1 MRRGKKGGRR
11 MNLILNWLDD
21 RTGYRT
27 LIHEALNEPIPGG
40 AKWKYVWGSTL
51 TFVFMVQ
58 VITGFFLWSAYSPST
73 LTAWESVYYIQ
84 HIMKFGWLVRGIH
97 HFAAQAMMI
106 LLGLHFMQVIIAGAY
121 RAPREVNFW
130 LGLVLMQIVLGLSL
144 TGYLLPWDQKG
155 YYATKVATNIVGVT
169 PMIGPQLQQLAQGG
183 TTYGHHTLTRFFALH
198 AGILPALLVG
208 FLGLHIYVFRR
219 HGITVSKSDETKPVG
234 TFWPDQ
240 VLMDAVACLGVLA
253 TILFFTVWKGAE
265 LTGPADASEAYSAAR
280 PEWYF
285 LFLFRF
291 LKFEEVDKLGLVFGS
306 QIVPGAIMGIIA
318 LMPFIG
324 HWKLGHR
331 FNVTLTFALLAGAA
345 FLTVLALNED
355 AADKN
360 YQAAVKAAELEGHRA
375 AELAK
380 EFGIPPTGA
389 LSLLKEDARI
399 QGPKL
404 FARHCSSCHRYNGHN
419 GLGLIVMKDVEEGG
433 HKKQVEEPATSA
445 DLGQFGSR
453 QWIENVLVNY
463 PQTFAP
469 LKNFGEKGEKFLEGE
484 MAGWVKDHAEI
495 LKKSENAE
503 SLKGLV
509 EFLVAQGE
517 RPEFQPFDETLVAA
531 GKEVFKGGQLV
542 SGTFTSNCS
551 DCHSLKPV
559 GAADSLSDGAG
570 PGYPTLTGYA
580 GKTWLRNFVKNPAH
594 DSFYGSDRNLMPA
607 FEAKLNEKEL
617 TLLVDWMTGDYFH
630 SKEQHH

>member
-1 MRRGKKGGRR
+1 
-11 MNLILNWLDD
+11 MNAILNWLDD

-27 LIHEALNEPIPGG
+27 LMHEALNEPIPGG
-40 AKWKYVWGSTL
+40 ARWKYVWGSTL
-51 TFVFMVQ
+51 TFVFAVQ

-84 HIMKFGWLVRGIH
+84 NVMKFGALVRGIH

-106 LLGLHFMQVIIAGAY
+106 LLGLHFMQVVICGAY
-121 RAPREVNFW
+121 KAPREVNFW

-183 TTYGHHTLTRFFALH
+183 TSYGHQTLTRFFALH

-208 FLGLHIYVFRR
+208 FLALHIYVFRR
-219 HGITVSKSDETKPVG
+219 HGITVSKVDETKPIG

-265 LTGPADASEAYSAAR
+265 LSGPADSSEAYSAAR

-291 LKFEEVDKLGLVFGS
+291 LKFEAVDEMGLAFGA
-306 QIVPGAIMGIIA
+306 IYIPGAIMGVIA

-331 FNVTLTFALLAGAA
+331 FNIALTLALLAGAGY
-345 FLTVLALNED
+345 LTVIALRED
-355 AADKN
+355 AANKN
-360 YQAAVKAAELEGHRA
+360 YQAAVKAAEFEGHRA

-380 EFGIPPTGA
+380 EFGIPATGA
-389 LSLLKEDARI
+389 LSLLKEDPLI

-404 FARHCSSCHRYNGHN
+404 FKRNCSGCHRYNGHN
-419 GLGLIVMKDVEEGG
+419 GLDQVPMKEIEENGQ
-433 HKKQVEEPATSA
+433 KKSVEEPATAA
-445 DLGQFGSR
+445 DLGHFGSR
-453 QWIENVLVNY
+453 EWVTSVLTNY
-463 PQTFAP
+463 HGTFEP
-469 LKNFGEKGEKFLEGE
+469 LKNAGEKGDRFLDGE
-484 MAGWVKDHAEI
+484 MAGWAKENSDT
-495 LKKSENAE
+495 LKKPENAE
-503 SLKGLV
+503 ALKQLV
-509 EFLVAQGE
+509 EFVVAQSGRQDLE
-517 RPEFQPFDETLVAA
+517 PFDPKLVD
-531 GKEVFKGGQLV
+531 EWKGDLQGRQACERVIDRELFRLSRAEACRRFRITWRW
-542 SGTFTSNCS
+542 SGT
-551 DCHSLKPV
+551 
-559 GAADSLSDGAG
+559 GLSDADAIRGEGLAERVC
-570 PGYPTLTGYA
+570 A
-580 GKTWLRNFVKNPAH
+580 R
-594 DSFYGSDRNLMPA
+594 SR
-607 FEAKLNEKEL
+607 
-617 TLLVDWMTGDYFH
+617 
-630 SKEQHH
+630 

>member
-1 MRRGKKGGRR
+1 MRRRGKGGGR
-11 MNLILNWLDD
+11 MNLLLNWLDN

-27 LIHEALNEPIPGG
+27 LVHEALNEPIPGG

-84 HIMKFGWLVRGIH
+84 YVMKFGWLVRGIH

-198 AGILPALLVG
+198 AGVLPALLVA

-219 HGITVSKSDETKPVG
+219 HGITVSKSDETKPAG

-265 LTGPADASEAYSAAR
+265 LTGPADASEAFSAAR

-291 LKFEEVDKLGLVFGS
+291 LKIEEVDKLGLVFGS

-331 FNVTLTFALLAGAA
+331 FNVALTFALLAGAT
-345 FLTVLALNED
+345 FLTAIALKED

-360 YQAAVKAAELEGHRA
+360 YQAAVKAAEFEGHRA
-375 AELAK
+375 VELAT

-404 FARHCSSCHRYNGHN
+404 FARHCASCHRYDGHN
-419 GLGLIVMKDVEEGG
+419 GLGLVPTKDIEENG
-433 HKKQVEEPATSA
+433 HKTQVEELTTAA
-445 DLGQFGSR
+445 DLGKFGSR
-453 QWIENVLVNY
+453 DWITNVLTNY
-463 PQTFAP
+463 PATFAP
-469 LKNFGEKGEKFLEGE
+469 LKNAGEKGEAILNGE
-484 MAGWVKDHAEI
+484 MAGWVKDNGPN
-495 LKKSENAE
+495 LQKPENAD
-503 SLKGLV
+503 SLKSLV
-509 EFLVAQGE
+509 EFLVAQGGRHDQE
-517 RPEFQPFDETLVAA
+517 PFDPSLVAA
-531 GKEVFKGGQLV
+531 GKEIFRGGKLANG
-542 SGTFTSNCS
+542 SLTANCS
-551 DCHSLKPV
+551 DCHALKP
-559 GAADSLSDGAG
+559 ADGSESLGDGAG

-580 GKTWLRNFVKNPAH
+580 SKIWLQNFVRNPAH
-594 DSFYGSDRNLMPA
+594 ELFYGPDRNLMPV
-607 FEAKLNEKEL
+607 FEGKLSDKEL
-617 TLLVDWMTGDYFH
+617 NLLIDWMAGDYFR
-630 SKEQHH
+630 SKSKH

>member
-1 MRRGKKGGRR
+1 MRRREEGGGR
-11 MNLILNWLDD
+11 MNSILNWLDH

-27 LIHEALNEPIPGG
+27 LMHEALNEPIPGG

-51 TFVFMVQ
+51 TFVFAVQ
-58 VITGFFLWSAYSPST
+58 IITGFFLWSAYSPST

-84 HIMKFGWLVRGIH
+84 NVMKFGALVRGIH
-97 HFAAQAMMI
+97 HFAAQGMMI

-183 TTYGHHTLTRFFALH
+183 TSYGHQTLTRFFALH
-198 AGILPALLVG
+198 AGVLPSLLVG
-208 FLGLHIYVFRR
+208 FLALHIYVFRR
-219 HGITVSKSDETKPVG
+219 HGITVSKSDETKPIG

-240 VLMDAVACLGVLA
+240 VLMDAVACLGVLV

-265 LTGPADASEAYSAAR
+265 LSGPADPSEAYSAAR

-291 LKFEEVDKLGLVFGS
+291 LKIEEIDKMGLAVGA
-306 QIVPGAIMGIIA
+306 IYIPGAIMGIIA

-331 FNVTLTFALLAGAA
+331 FNIALTFGLLIGAGY
-345 FLTVLALNED
+345 LTFIAMKED
-355 AADKN
+355 SENKN
-360 YQAAVKAAELEGHRA
+360 YLAAVKAAEFEGHRA

-380 EFGIPPTGA
+380 EYGIPATGA

-404 FARHCSSCHRYNGHN
+404 FKRYCSSCHRYNGHDGLDQVPMKEIEEN
-419 GLGLIVMKDVEEGG
+419 GQKKSVEEA
-433 HKKQVEEPATSA
+433 PTAA
-445 DLGQFGSR
+445 DIGQFGSR
-453 QWIENVLVNY
+453 EWVTSVITDY
-463 PQTFAP
+463 HATFQP
-469 LKNFGEKGEKFLEGE
+469 LTNAGEKGERLLGGE
-484 MAGWVKDHAEI
+484 MAEWSKANSET

-503 SLKGLV
+503 ALKGLV
-509 EFLVAQGE
+509 EFLVSQSE
-517 RPEFQPFDETLVAA
+517 RQDLGTFDPKLVEA
-531 GKEVFKGGQLV
+531 GKEIFKGGKLPNG
-542 SGTFTSNCS
+542 SLTANCS
-551 DCHSLKPV
+551 DCHALKPV
-559 GAADSLSDGAG
+559 DSSESLGDGAG
-570 PGYPTLTGYA
+570 AGYPTLTGYA
-580 GKTWLRNFVKNPAH
+580 GKAWLKEFVKDPSA
-594 DSFYGSDRNLMPA
+594 DSFYGPDHNMMPA
-607 FEAKLNEKEL
+607 FAAKLSDKEL
-617 TLLVDWMTGDYFH
+617 DQLVDWLVGEYFRPKSEH
-630 SKEQHH
+630 

>member
-1 MRRGKKGGRR
+1 MRRREEGGRP
-11 MNLILNWLDD
+11 MNSLLNWLDH

-27 LIHEALNEPIPGG
+27 LMHEALNEPIPGG

-51 TFVFMVQ
+51 TFVFAVQ

-84 HIMKFGWLVRGIH
+84 NVMSYGWLVRGIH

-169 PMIGPQLQQLAQGG
+169 PVIGPQLQQIAQGG
-183 TTYGHHTLTRFFALH
+183 TSYGHHTLTRFFALH
-198 AGILPALLVG
+198 AGIFPALLVG
-208 FLGLHIYVFRR
+208 FLALHIFVFRR

-265 LTGPADASEAYSAAR
+265 LTGPADSSEAYSAAR

-291 LKFEEVDKLGLVFGS
+291 LKIEEVDKLGLAFGALY
-306 QIVPGAIMGIIA
+306 VPGAIMGVIA

-331 FNVTLTFALLAGAA
+331 FNIAFTFALLAGAT
-345 FLTVLALNED
+345 FLTAIALKED

-360 YQAAVKAAELEGHRA
+360 YQAAVKAAEFEGHRA

-404 FARHCSSCHRYNGHN
+404 FARHCASCHRYNGHN
-419 GLGLIVMKDVEEGG
+419 GLEQVRMKEVEENG
-433 HKKQVEEPATSA
+433 HKRKVEEPATAA

-453 QWIENVLVNY
+453 EWIRNVLTNY
-463 PQTFAP
+463 SSTFES
-469 LKNFGEKGEKFLEGE
+469 LKHAGEKGEKFLEGE
-484 MAGWVKDHAEI
+484 MAGWVKDNAET
-495 LKKSENAE
+495 LKKSENAD
-503 SLKGLV
+503 SLTSLV
-509 EFLVAQGE
+509 EFLVAQGGRKE
-517 RPEFQPFDETLVAA
+517 MQPFDPVLVEG
-531 GKEVFKGGQLV
+531 GKEIFKTGKLP
-542 SGTFTSNCS
+542 SGSFTTNCS
-551 DCHSLKPV
+551 DCHALKP
-559 GAADSLSDGAG
+559 ADGSESLGDGAG

-580 GKTWLRNFVKNPAH
+580 SHQWLTDFVKNPAH
-594 DSFYGSDRNLMPA
+594 DSFYGAERNLMPS
-607 FEAKLNEKEL
+607 FESKLSDKEL
-617 TLLVDWMTGDYFH
+617 KQLIDWMVGEYFQ
-630 SKEQHH
+630 SK

>member
-1 MRRGKKGGRR
+1 MRRRKEGGDR
-11 MNLILNWLDD
+11 MNALLNWLDH

-27 LIHEALNEPIPGG
+27 LVHEALNEPIPGG

-51 TFVFMVQ
+51 TFVFAVQ
-58 VITGFFLWSAYSPST
+58 VITGFFLWAAYSPST

-84 HIMKFGWLVRGIH
+84 HVMKYGALVRGIH

-169 PMIGPQLQQLAQGG
+169 PVVGQQLQQLAQGG

-198 AGILPALLVG
+198 AGVLPALLVG
-208 FLGLHIYVFRR
+208 FLALHIYVFRR
-219 HGITVSKSDETKPVG
+219 HGITVSKSDESKPVG
-234 TFWPDQ
+234 KFWPDQ

-265 LTGPADASEAYSAAR
+265 LTGPADASDAYAAAR

-291 LKFEEVDKLGLVFGS
+291 LKFEAVDKMGLVFGALY
-306 QIVPGAIMGIIA
+306 VPGAIMGVIA

-324 HWKLGHR
+324 KWKLGHG
-331 FNVTLTFALLAGAA
+331 FNVAFSFALLAGASY
-345 FLTVLALNED
+345 LTVIALKED
-355 AADKN
+355 GADRN
-360 YQAAVKAAELEGHRA
+360 YQAAVKIAEFEGHRA
-375 AELAK
+375 AKLAN

-389 LSLLKEDARI
+389 LSLLKDDALT

-404 FARHCSSCHRYNGHN
+404 FKRYCASCHRYDGHN
-419 GLGLIVMKDVEEGG
+419 GLGVQPFKEIEENG
-433 HKKQVEEPATSA
+433 KKILVDELATAA
-445 DLGQFGSR
+445 DLGKFGSR
-453 QWIENVLVNY
+453 QWIESVLTDYSV
-463 PQTFAP
+463 TFAP
-469 LKNFGEKGEKFLEGE
+469 LKNAGDKGIKLQSGE
-484 MAGWVKDHAEI
+484 MSGWVKD
-495 LKKSENAE
+495 NAE
-503 SLKGLV
+503 TLKNNTEGLKGLV
-509 EFLVAQGE
+509 EFLVAQSGRKDLE
-517 RPEFQPFDETLVAA
+517 PFDRTLVAA
-531 GKEVFKGGQLV
+531 GKEIFKGGKLANG
-542 SGTFTSNCS
+542 SLTASCS
-551 DCHSLKPV
+551 DCHALKPND
-559 GAADSLSDGAG
+559 GTASLSDGSG

-580 GKTWLRNFVKNPAH
+580 GKLWLTSFIRNPA
-594 DSFYGSDRNLMPA
+594 DESFYGADHNAMPG
-607 FEAKLNEKEL
+607 FEGKIGEKEL
-617 TLLVDWMTGDYFH
+617 ELLVDWLVGNYFR
-630 SKEQHH
+630 

>member
-1 MRRGKKGGRR
+1 MRRRKEGGRL
-11 MNLILNWLDD
+11 MNALLNWLDD

-27 LIHEALNEPIPGG
+27 LMHEALNEPIPGG

-51 TFVFMVQ
+51 TFVFAVQ

-84 HIMKFGWLVRGIH
+84 NVMSYGWLVRGIH

-169 PMIGPQLQQLAQGG
+169 PMIGPQLQQIAQGG
-183 TTYGHHTLTRFFALH
+183 TSYGHHTLTRFFALH
-198 AGILPALLVG
+198 AGVFPALLVG
-208 FLGLHIYVFRR
+208 FLALHIYVFRR
-219 HGITVSKSDETKPVG
+219 HGITVSKSDETKPAG
-234 TFWPDQ
+234 SFWPDQ

-265 LTGPADASEAYSAAR
+265 LTGPADSSEAYSAAR

-291 LKFEEVDKLGLVFGS
+291 LKIEEVDKLGLAFGALY
-306 QIVPGAIMGIIA
+306 VPGAIMGVIA

-331 FNVTLTFALLAGAA
+331 FNIAFTFALLAGAT
-345 FLTVLALNED
+345 FLTAIALKED

-360 YQAAVKAAELEGHRA
+360 YQAAVKAAEFEGHRA

-404 FARHCSSCHRYNGHN
+404 FARHCASCHRYNGHN
-419 GLGLIVMKDVEEGG
+419 GLDQVRMREVEEGG
-433 HKKQVEEPATSA
+433 HKVKVEEPATAA
-445 DLGQFGSR
+445 DIGRFGSR
-453 QWIENVLVNY
+453 EWIKEVLTNY
-463 PQTFAP
+463 PATFEP
-469 LKNFGEKGEKFLEGE
+469 LKHAGEKGEKFLDGE
-484 MAGWVKDHAEI
+484 MAGWVKENAET
-495 LKKSENAE
+495 LKKSENVS
-503 SLKGLV
+503 SLQSLV
-509 EFLVAQGE
+509 EFLVSQGGRKE
-517 RPEFQPFDETLVAA
+517 MQPLLVAA
-531 GKEVFKGGQLV
+531 GKEIFTKGKLA
-542 SGTFTSNCS
+542 SGSFTTNCS
-551 DCHSLKPV
+551 DCHALKP
-559 GAADSLSDGAG
+559 ADGSESLGDGAG

-580 GKTWLRNFVKNPAH
+580 SQQWLTDFVKNPAH
-594 DSFYGSDRNLMPA
+594 DSFYGPERNLMPA
-607 FEAKLNEKEL
+607 FELKLSDKEL
-617 TLLVDWMTGDYFH
+617 KHLIDWMVGEYFQ
-630 SKEQHH
+630 SK

>member
-1 MRRGKKGGRR
+1 
-11 MNLILNWLDD
+11 MNAFLNWLDN

-27 LIHEALNEPIPGG
+27 LMHEALNEPIPGG

-51 TFVFMVQ
+51 TFVFAVQ

-84 HIMKFGWLVRGIH
+84 NVMSYGWLVRGIH

-169 PMIGPQLQQLAQGG
+169 PMIGPQLQQIAQGG
-183 TTYGHHTLTRFFALH
+183 TTYGHQTLTRFFALH
-198 AGILPALLVG
+198 AGILPSLLVG
-208 FLGLHIYVFRR
+208 FLALHIFVFRR
-219 HGITVSKSDETKPVG
+219 HGITVSKSDETKPIG

-291 LKFEEVDKLGLVFGS
+291 LKFEAVDKLGLAFGA
-306 QIVPGAIMGIIA
+306 IYVPGAIMGVIA

-331 FNVTLTFALLAGAA
+331 FNIAFTLALLVGAGY
-345 FLTVLALNED
+345 LTAIALKED
-355 AADKN
+355 GANKN
-360 YQAAVKAAELEGHRA
+360 YQAAVKAAEFEGHRA
-375 AELAK
+375 VELA
-380 EFGIPPTGA
+380 ERFGIPPTGA
-389 LSLLKEDARI
+389 LSLLQDDARI

-404 FARHCSSCHRYNGHN
+404 FKRYCAGCHRYDGHD
-419 GLGLIVMKDVEEGG
+419 GLEQIPMSEVERDG
-433 HKKQVEEPATSA
+433 HKIEVEVAPTAA
-445 DLGQFGSR
+445 DLGHFGSR
-453 QWIENVLVNY
+453 QWITKVLADY
-463 PQTFAP
+463 HSTFAP
-469 LKNFGEKGEKFLEGE
+469 LENEGEKGKRFLTGE
-484 MAGWVKDHAEI
+484 MASWATDNAEV
-495 LKKSENAE
+495 LKKTENAE
-503 SLKGLV
+503 ALKGLV
-509 EFLVAQGE
+509 EFVVAQSGRKDFE
-517 RPEFQPFDETLVAA
+517 PFDPALVAA
-531 GKEVFKGGQLV
+531 GKEIFTGGKLAIG
-542 SGTFTSNCS
+542 SLSANCS
-551 DCHSLKPV
+551 DCHALKP
-559 GAADSLSDGAG
+559 ADGSESLGDGAG

-580 GKTWLRNFVKNPAH
+580 GKAWLKAFVKNPAA
-594 DSFYGSDRNLMPA
+594 DSFYGADHNAMPA
-607 FEAKLNEKEL
+607 FEGKLSDKEL
-617 TLLVDWMTGDYFH
+617 EHLVDWLMSDYFR
-630 SKEQHH
+630 SKNSGH

>member
-1 MRRGKKGGRR
+1 VWQGREGGRL
-11 MNLILNWLDD
+11 MNALLNWLDH

-27 LIHEALNEPIPGG
+27 LMHEALNEPIPGG

-84 HIMKFGWLVRGIH
+84 HVMKFGWLVRGIH

-130 LGLVLMQIVLGLSL
+130 LGLILMQIVLGLSL

-169 PMIGPQLQQLAQGG
+169 PLVGPQLQQLAQGG

-198 AGILPALLVG
+198 AGVLPALLVA
-208 FLGLHIYVFRR
+208 FLALHIYVFRR
-219 HGITVSKSDETKPVG
+219 HGITVSKRDETKPIG

-265 LTGPADASEAYSAAR
+265 LTGPADSSEAYSAAR

-291 LKFEEVDKLGLVFGS
+291 LKFEAIDKQGLVFGA
-306 QIVPGAIMGIIA
+306 QIVPGAIMGVIA

-331 FNVTLTFALLAGAA
+331 FNIAFTFALLAGASY
-345 FLTVLALNED
+345 LTVLALNED

-360 YQAAVKAAELEGHRA
+360 YQAAVKAAEFEGHRA

-380 EFGIPPTGA
+380 EYGIPASGA
-389 LSLLKEDARI
+389 LSLLKEDARV

-404 FARHCSSCHRYNGHN
+404 FKRHCSSCHRYNGHN
-419 GLGLIVMKDVEEGG
+419 GLGSIVMKDIEENG
-433 HKKQVEEPATSA
+433 HKKQIEEPATAA
-445 DLGQFGSR
+445 DLGNFGSR
-453 QWIENVLVNY
+453 EWITSVLTNY
-463 PQTFAP
+463 HETFAP
-469 LKNFGEKGEKFLEGE
+469 LKNAGEKGEKFLEGE
-484 MAGWVKDHAEI
+484 MASWVKD
-495 LKKSENAE
+495 NAE
-503 SLKGLV
+503 SLKKPENADSLKALV
-509 EFLVAQGE
+509 EFLAAQGE
-517 RPEFQPFDETLVAA
+517 RAELGTFDESLVAA
-531 GKEVFKGGQLV
+531 GKAIFSNGKLA
-542 SGTFTSNCS
+542 SGSLTSNCS
-551 DCHSLKPV
+551 DCHAMKAV
-559 GAADSLSDGAG
+559 GGEDSISDGAG
-570 PGYPTLTGYA
+570 PGYPSLTGYA
-580 GKTWLRNFVKNPAH
+580 SKKWVTEFVKNPGH
-594 DSFYGSDRNLMPA
+594 DSFYGSERNLMPA
-607 FEAKLNEKEL
+607 FGEKMSEKEL
-617 TLLVDWMTGDYFH
+617 KFLIDWMMGEYFKSSH
-630 SKEQHH
+630 

>member
-1 MRRGKKGGRR
+1 MRCRKEGGCL
-11 MNLILNWLDD
+11 MNGLLNWLDH

-27 LIHEALNEPIPGG
+27 LMHEALNEPIPGG

-51 TFVFMVQ
+51 TFVFAVQ

-84 HIMKFGWLVRGIH
+84 NVMSYGWLVRGIH

-106 LLGLHFMQVIIAGAY
+106 LLGLHFMQVVIAGAY

-169 PMIGPQLQQLAQGG
+169 PVIGPQLQQIAQGG
-183 TTYGHHTLTRFFALH
+183 TSYGHHTLTRFFALH
-198 AGILPALLVG
+198 AGVFPALLVG
-208 FLGLHIYVFRR
+208 FLALHIYVFRR
-219 HGITVSKSDETKPVG
+219 HGITVSKSDETKPAG
-234 TFWPDQ
+234 SFWPDQ
-240 VLMDAVACLGVLA
+240 VLMDAIACLGVLA

-265 LTGPADASEAYSAAR
+265 LTGPADPSEAYSAAR

-291 LKFEEVDKLGLVFGS
+291 LKIEEVDKLGLAFGALY
-306 QIVPGAIMGIIA
+306 VPGAIMGVIA

-331 FNVTLTFALLAGAA
+331 FNIAFTFALLAGAS
-345 FLTVLALNED
+345 FLTAIALKED

-360 YQAAVKAAELEGHRA
+360 YQAAVKAAEFEGHRA

-404 FARHCSSCHRYNGHN
+404 FARHCASCHRYNGHN
-419 GLGLIVMKDVEEGG
+419 GLDQVRMKEVEESG
-433 HKKQVEEPATSA
+433 HKVKVEEPATAA

-453 QWIENVLVNY
+453 EWITNVLTNY
-463 PQTFAP
+463 HSTFEP
-469 LKNFGEKGEKFLEGE
+469 LKNAGEKGEKFLDGE
-484 MAGWVKDHAEI
+484 MAGWVKENAET
-495 LKKSENAE
+495 LKKSENVV
-503 SLKGLV
+503 SLQSLV
-509 EFLVAQGE
+509 EFLVSQGGRKE
-517 RPEFQPFDETLVAA
+517 MQPFDPVLVTA
-531 GKEVFKGGQLV
+531 GKEIFKTGKLA
-542 SGTFTSNCS
+542 SGFFTANCS
-551 DCHSLKPV
+551 DCHALRLADGSESL
-559 GAADSLSDGAG
+559 GDGAG

-580 GKTWLRNFVKNPAH
+580 SRQWLTDFVKNPAH
-594 DSFYGSDRNLMPA
+594 ESFYGPERNLMPT
-607 FEAKLNEKEL
+607 FESKLSDKEL
-617 TLLVDWMTGDYFH
+617 KHLIDWMVGEYFQ
-630 SKEQHH
+630 SK

>member
-1 MRRGKKGGRR
+1 MWSRREGGRG
-11 MNLILNWLDD
+11 MNALLNWLDH
-21 RTGYRT
+21 RTGYKT
-27 LIHEALNEPIPGG
+27 LMHEALNEPIPGG

-84 HIMKFGWLVRGIH
+84 HVMSFGWLVRGIH
-97 HFAAQAMMI
+97 HFAAQAMMV
-106 LLGLHFMQVIIAGAY
+106 LLGLHFMQVVIAGAY

-169 PMIGPQLQQLAQGG
+169 PVIGPQLQQLAQGG
-183 TTYGHHTLTRFFALH
+183 TSYGHHTLTRFFALH

-208 FLGLHIYVFRR
+208 FLALHIYVFRR
-219 HGITVSKSDETKPVG
+219 HGITVSKSDENKPIG
-234 TFWPDQ
+234 RFFPDQ

-253 TILFFTVWKGAE
+253 TILFFTIWKGAE
-265 LTGPADASEAYSAAR
+265 LSGPADPSEAYSAAR

-291 LKFEEVDKLGLVFGS
+291 LKIEEVDKLGLVFGA
-306 QIVPGAIMGIIA
+306 QIVPGLIMGIIA

-331 FNVTLTFALLAGAA
+331 FNIALTVALLAGAGY
-345 FLTVLALNED
+345 LTTIALMED

-360 YQAAVKAAELEGHRA
+360 YQAAVKAAEFEGHRA

-380 EFGIPPTGA
+380 EFDIPPTGA
-389 LSLLKEDARI
+389 LSLLKEDALV

-404 FARHCSSCHRYNGHN
+404 FARHCASCHRYDGHN
-419 GLGLIVMKDVEEGG
+419 GLGLVLMKDVDDGG
-433 HKKQVEEPATSA
+433 HKKHQVEEPATAA

-453 QWIENVLVNY
+453 KWAENVLTNY
-463 PQTFAP
+463 AETFAS
-469 LKNFGEKGEKFLEGE
+469 LKNAGEKGAKFLDGE
-484 MAGWVKDHAEI
+484 MAGWVKDNAET
-495 LKKSENAE
+495 LKKPENAE
-503 SLKGLV
+503 SLKALI
-509 EFLVAQGE
+509 EFLVSQSE
-517 RPEFQPFDETLVAA
+517 RADFQPFDESLVAK
-531 GKEVFKGGQLV
+531 GKEIFTGGKLANG
-542 SGTFTSNCS
+542 SLTSNCS
-551 DCHSLKPV
+551 DCHALMPAGS
-559 GAADSLSDGAG
+559 AESLSEGAG
-570 PGYPTLTGYA
+570 AGYPSLTGYG
-580 GKTWLRNFVKNPAH
+580 GKRWLKDFIRNPAH
-594 DSFYGSDRNLMPA
+594 DSFYGPEHNLMPA
-607 FEAKLNEKEL
+607 FEGKLSDKEL
-617 TLLVDWMTGDYFH
+617 SLLTDWMTGEYFRSGKSH
-630 SKEQHH
+630 